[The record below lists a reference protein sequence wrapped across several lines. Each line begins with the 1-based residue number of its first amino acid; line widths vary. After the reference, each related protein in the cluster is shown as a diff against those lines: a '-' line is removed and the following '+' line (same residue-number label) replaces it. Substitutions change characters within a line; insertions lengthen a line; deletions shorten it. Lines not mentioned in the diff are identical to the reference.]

1 MEEAV
6 KQLTPLLSTGL
17 DWLYALVWFNGDAC
31 HMPLPREGHL
41 SVLVEGVLAG
51 PPAKGSAN

>member
-6 KQLTPLLSTGL
+6 KQLTALVSTGP
-17 DWLYALVWFNGDAC
+17 DWPYALVWLNGDAC

-41 SVLVEGVLAG
+41 SVLVVGG
-51 PPAKGSAN
+51 TSRPPAEGSAN